1 MEVGIQM
8 ESEMHEDPEKD
19 YLDYL
24 RRMDRTHNIGIWQL
38 HQLSLSREVARN
50 YGLTEEQI
58 KQLDEDL

>member
-1 MEVGIQM
+1 MGE
-8 ESEMHEDPEKD
+8 HEDPEKD

-24 RRMDRTHNIGIWQL
+24 RRMDRIHNIGIWQL

>member
-1 MEVGIQM
+1 ME
-8 ESEMHEDPEKD
+8 EHENPVKD

-24 RRMDRTHNIGIWQL
+24 SRMHRIHNIDIWQL
-38 HQLSLSREVARN
+38 HQLSLSREAARG

>member
-1 MEVGIQM
+1 MGE
-8 ESEMHEDPEKD
+8 HEDPVKD

-24 RRMDRTHNIGIWQL
+24 GRMRRIHNIDIWQL
-38 HQLSLSREVARN
+38 HQLSLSREIARN